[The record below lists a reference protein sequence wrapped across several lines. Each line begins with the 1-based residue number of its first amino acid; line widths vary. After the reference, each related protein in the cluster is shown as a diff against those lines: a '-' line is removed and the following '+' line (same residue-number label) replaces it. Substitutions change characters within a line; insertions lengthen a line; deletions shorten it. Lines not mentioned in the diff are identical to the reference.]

1 MLRRDLAV
9 AGIVYEDAS
18 GLFFDFHSL
27 RCQTATLADQAGI
40 SPRVVQKI
48 MRHSRLELT
57 GRYTRPRAV
66 DIEAAASMLLSLKPD
81 GSEPE
86 ALAATGTDGRPISK
100 DFPLILPYSGDAE
113 GRSGTVTGEMNQWD
127 GPTSEMRLSLKKK
140 ALDEP
145 RRVWAGLRDK
155 ERRPDSN
162 RG

>member
-1 MLRRDLAV
+1 MPGGSYTHCRLNTFTLRTL
-9 AGIVYEDAS
+9 IAS
-18 GLFFDFHSL
+18 PFP
-27 RCQTATLADQAGI
+27 
-40 SPRVVQKI
+40 SPNRVPV
-48 MRHSRLELT
+48 S
-57 GRYTRPRAV
+57 V
-66 DIEAAASMLLSLKPD
+66 PD

-100 DFPLILPYSGDAE
+100 DFPLILPYTGDAE

-155 ERRPDSN
+155 EAPPGFEPGMKVLQTSGQRDVKPKILHIL
-162 RG
+162 